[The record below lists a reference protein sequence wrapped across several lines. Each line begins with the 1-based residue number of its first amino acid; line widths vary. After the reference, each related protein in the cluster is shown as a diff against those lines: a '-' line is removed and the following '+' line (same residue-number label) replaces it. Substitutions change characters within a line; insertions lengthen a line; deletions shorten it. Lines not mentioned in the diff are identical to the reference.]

1 MMTRIRKINDSLP
14 GLLLGEIIFCI
25 LAGTVIFIFFDNKFY
40 NSLGLLAGLA
50 VAVFWAIN
58 MSMGLNDAVDRDE
71 SEAVKK
77 MQRGTAVRY
86 GIALIVLGILV
97 LTGIGNPI
105 TAFVGMI
112 GLKLAAYATPITD
125 KIFRR

>member
-1 MMTRIRKINDSLP
+1 MMTRLRKINDSLP

-25 LAGTVIFIFFDNKFY
+25 LAGAVVFIFFDNKFY
-40 NSLGLLAGLA
+40 NSLGLAGLA

-86 GIALIVLGILV
+86 GIALIVLGILM
-97 LTGIGNPI
+97 LTGIGESDNSLRWDDRAE
-105 TAFVGMI
+105 TGSVCHTYHG
-112 GLKLAAYATPITD
+112 
-125 KIFRR
+125 